1 MHIHMRDW
9 LTGPMCAT
17 GRVRARGRPG
27 SEPRARWHTAM
38 GTRQPSVG
46 RQCCASARSVR
57 VRASERERAQ
67 LGASAAME
75 KRTRD
80 IDVVES
86 AVESSWLRAC
96 GVVESA
102 TQSSSRSR
110 AVEERVPVAMTGD
123 STLKPKNSG
132 TTASR

>member
-57 VRASERERAQ
+57 VSASERERAQ
-67 LGASAAME
+67 LGASAPME

-80 IDVVES
+80 IDVVDS